1 MVYDSPDALKK
12 AFLEC
17 RKNWQLPFE
26 KTDMGRDLFSPDYS
40 KFEAVLD
47 ESNHIRLIPV
57 DLSYAYLF
65 RGQTKEYKPCL
76 PTIYREIRGRTPDAV
91 DIFIERMRIN
101 VFKHLIM
108 SHPVVNGFFIPHH
121 FYIDILGLAQHY
133 GLKTNV
139 LDLTTD
145 IDVAMF
151 FAMCPYN
158 SEIDSYLYYTDDD
171 EHIGIIY
178 LVQPFLTCPGSC
190 EILFDK
196 ISPIGLQ
203 VFDRPGRQKG
213 FAYHMAE
220 GEDLFA
226 VKYSFKY
233 TSADSEAIYRK
244 FNNGEVLWCKDVL
257 VEKVKY
263 IASMT
268 CFQYN
273 VFKET
278 FDESPLKAYSK
289 NRLKEELTR
298 RSILVLCKAPMMEFS
313 PEEKTQLVKEWG
325 TSKSKELQSLITKR
339 SVVIPRETKRGRAY
353 KRPFM
358 TFRDLANF
366 YWLRIIMAA
375 DKSVPEGG
383 EECVGK
389 HVKSERIT
397 PKTGKIPESVVV
409 ADSTSFMSDAYLKL
423 K

>member
-158 SEIDSYLYYTDDD
+158 SETDSYLYYTGQD

-178 LVQPFLTCPGSC
+178 LVQPFSTCPGSC

-233 TSADSEAIYRK
+233 TS
-244 FNNGEVLWCKDVL
+244 
-257 VEKVKY
+257 
-263 IASMT
+263 
-268 CFQYN
+268 
-273 VFKET
+273 
-278 FDESPLKAYSK
+278 
-289 NRLKEELTR
+289 
-298 RSILVLCKAPMMEFS
+298 
-313 PEEKTQLVKEWG
+313 
-325 TSKSKELQSLITKR
+325 
-339 SVVIPRETKRGRAY
+339 
-353 KRPFM
+353 
-358 TFRDLANF
+358 
-366 YWLRIIMAA
+366 
-375 DKSVPEGG
+375 
-383 EECVGK
+383 
-389 HVKSERIT
+389 
-397 PKTGKIPESVVV
+397 
-409 ADSTSFMSDAYLKL
+409 
-423 K
+423 